1 MEVLRDIAALDVK
14 IRECDAASAV
24 SDDALRQVFTTF
36 RMNFAPDLPQ
46 DPLSDAYRDRQM
58 ALYNGVSGKAY
69 RLENEATPFDVKAAA
84 KRSFPWSTQS
94 VGTAGRYL
102 GAIAHLLRT
111 MKVSPGDRV
120 LEFGPGWGETTLNLA
135 RLGLDVTAVDL
146 EVNFCELIRL
156 RAAEA
161 EVAVT
166 VVNSDFMWAETV
178 TEPYDAIVFF
188 ECFHHCDDHLRLLR
202 ALKGALKPG
211 GRIYFA
217 AEPIVD
223 DYPVPWGLRMDGES
237 LWAIRKH
244 GWLELGFRSAY
255 FRKALRH
262 CGFKSLR
269 HPSADLGHI
278 SVWEA
283 WVDDGRP
290 NIYTGDNPALQT
302 RDGQRREGQLVFDR
316 AGRGHQ
322 LWGPYGELPAGR
334 YRAILSLEGKSSGKI
349 TLDACVAV
357 GQTVLATRDV
367 RLGLFGGAPESLTL
381 DFELVEDTGGL
392 EVRLRVHD
400 RFTGT
405 ISRLE
410 IQPLDAL

>member
-1 MEVLRDIAALDVK
+1 MDVLRDLAALDAK
-14 IRECDAASAV
+14 IRECDAASLV
-24 SDDALRQVFTTF
+24 SDNALRQVFTTF
-36 RMNFAPDLPQ
+36 RMDFATDLPH
-46 DPLSDAYRDRQM
+46 DPLSDTYRDRQM
-58 ALYNGVSGKAY
+58 ALYNEVSGKAY
-69 RLENEATPFDVKAAA
+69 RLENEATPFDVKAAV
-84 KRSFPWSTQS
+84 RRPFPWSTQS

-111 MKVSPGDRV
+111 LKVSPGDRV
-120 LEFGPGWGETTLNLA
+120 LEFGPGWGETTLTLA

-146 EVNFCELIRL
+146 EANFCELIRQ

-161 EVAVT
+161 GVAVT

-178 TEPYDAIVFF
+178 TEPYDAIIFF

-244 GWLELGFRSAY
+244 GWLELGFRSDY
-255 FRKALRH
+255 FRQALKQY
-262 CGFKSLR
+262 GFKSLR
-269 HPSADLGHI
+269 HASADLGHI

-283 WVDDGRP
+283 WLDDGRP
-290 NIYTGDNPALQT
+290 HSYAGDDQALQT
-302 RDGQRREGQLVFDR
+302 CDGQRREGRLVFDK
-316 AGRGHQ
+316 APRGHQ
-322 LWGPYGELPAGR
+322 LWGPYADLPAGR
-334 YRAILSLEGKSSGKI
+334 YRATLFLEGKSTGKI
-349 TLDACVAV
+349 TLDACSGT
-357 GQTVLATRDV
+357 GQTILASRNI
-367 RLGLFGGAPESLTL
+367 RLGLFGASPDSLIL
-381 DFELVEDTGGL
+381 DFGVAEDVAGL
-392 EVRLRVHD
+392 EIRLRVHD
-400 RFTGT
+400 RLSAT

-410 IQPLDAL
+410 IQAVE

>member
-1 MEVLRDIAALDVK
+1 MEVLRDIAALDAK

-36 RMNFAPDLPQ
+36 RMDFAADLPS
-46 DPLSDAYRDRQM
+46 DPLSEAYHDRQM

-69 RLENEATPFDVKAAA
+69 RLENEATPFNARAAA
-84 KRSFPWSTQS
+84 KRPFPWSTQS

-111 MKVSPGDRV
+111 LKVSPGDRV
-120 LEFGPGWGETTLNLA
+120 LEFGPGWGETTLTMA

-146 EVNFCELIRL
+146 EANFCELIRL

-161 EVAVT
+161 DVPVT
-166 VVNSDFMWAETV
+166 VVNSDFMWAETI
-178 TEPYDAIVFF
+178 TDPFDAIVFF
-188 ECFHHCDDHLRLLR
+188 ECFHHCDDHIRLLR

-244 GWLELGFRSAY
+244 GWLELGFRSDY

-269 HPSADLGHI
+269 HASADLGHI

-283 WVDDGRP
+283 WVDDGSP
-290 NIYTGDNPALQT
+290 SLYSGDDPALQT
-302 RDGQRREGQLVFDR
+302 RDGQKVDGRLTFDR

-322 LWGPYGELPAGR
+322 LWGPYADLPAGR
-334 YRAILSLEGKSSGKI
+334 YRATLFLEGKPAGKI
-349 TLDACVAV
+349 TLDACVET
-357 GQTVLATRDV
+357 GQVVLASRTIRM
-367 RLGLFGGAPESLTL
+367 GLFGASPEKLAL
-381 DFELVEDTGGL
+381 DFELTEDTAGL

-400 RFTGT
+400 RFTGM

-410 IQPLDAL
+410 IRAVD

>member
-1 MEVLRDIAALDVK
+1 MDVLPDIAALDAK

-36 RMNFAPDLPQ
+36 RMDFAPDLPQ
-46 DPLSDAYRDRQM
+46 DPLGDAYRDRQM
-58 ALYNGVSGKAY
+58 ALYNGISGKAY

-84 KRSFPWSTQS
+84 KRPFPYATQS
-94 VGTAGRYL
+94 TVTAGRYI

-111 MKVSPGDRV
+111 LKVSPGDRV
-120 LEFGPGWGETTLNLA
+120 LEFGPGWGETTLTLA

-146 EVNFCELIRL
+146 EANFCELIRL

-202 ALKGALKPG
+202 ALKSALKPG

-217 AEPIVD
+217 AEPIID

-255 FRKALRH
+255 FRMALHH

-269 HPSADLGHI
+269 HPSVDLGHV

-290 NIYTGDNPALQT
+290 NTYTGDNPALQT
-302 RDGQRREGQLVFDR
+302 RDGQRREGRLVFDK
-316 AGRGHQ
+316 APRGHQ
-322 LWGPYGELPAGR
+322 LWGPYIDLPAGR
-334 YRAILSLEGKSSGKI
+334 YHASIFLEGKSSGKI
-349 TLDACVAV
+349 TMDVCAAA
-357 GQTVLATRDV
+357 GQTVLASRGI
-367 RLGLFGGAPESLTL
+367 RLGLFGSTPEAIML
-381 DFELVEDTGGL
+381 DFVLPVDMGRI
-392 EVRLRVHD
+392 EVRLRAHD
-400 RFTGT
+400 RFTA
-405 ISRLE
+405 IIDRLE
-410 IQPLDAL
+410 IEAL

>member
-1 MEVLRDIAALDVK
+1 MEVLRDIAALDAK

-36 RMNFAPDLPQ
+36 RMDFAPDLPQ

-58 ALYNGVSGKAY
+58 ALYNSISGKAY
-69 RLENEATPFDVKAAA
+69 RLENEATPFNVRAAA
-84 KRSFPWSTQS
+84 KRPFPYATQS
-94 VGTAGRYL
+94 TVTAGRYL

-120 LEFGPGWGETTLNLA
+120 LEFGPGWGETTLTLA

-146 EVNFCELIRL
+146 EANFCELITL
-156 RAAEA
+156 RAQQA
-161 EVAVT
+161 EVAVK

-178 TEPYDAIVFF
+178 SDPFDAIVFF

-244 GWLELGFRSAY
+244 GWLELGFRSGY
-255 FRKALRH
+255 FRQALRN
-262 CGFKSLR
+262 CGFDCQR
-269 HPSADLGHI
+269 HGSADLGHI

-283 WVDDGRP
+283 WVHDGRP
-290 NIYTGDNPALQT
+290 LVYAGGHMALQT
-302 RDGQRREGQLVFDR
+302 RDGRRREARLVFER
-316 AGRGHQ
+316 AGRGYQ
-322 LWGPYGELPAGR
+322 LWGPYVDLPAGR
-334 YRAILSLEGKSSGKI
+334 YRATLFLEGKSAGKV
-349 TLDACVAV
+349 TLDACAAA
-357 GQTVLATRDV
+357 GQTVLASRDI
-367 RLGLFGGAPESLTL
+367 RLGLFGQALESLTL
-381 DFELVEDTGGL
+381 DFEVTEDTGGL

-400 RFTGT
+400 RFTAV
-405 ISRLE
+405 INRLE
-410 IQPLDAL
+410 IQAVD